1 MPAGDPGHAGVSC
14 LRLWAAMGDGMTD
27 PESFAILDAGRKRAG
42 ELAATATTDG
52 QRVDGEVS
60 VSATGGGWWAKAWAK
75 VTARKATKP
84 DLSAGVEVTKR
95 W

>member
-1 MPAGDPGHAGVSC
+1 
-14 LRLWAAMGDGMTD
+14 MTD

-60 VSATGGGWWAKAWAK
+60 MSATGGGWWAKAWAK
-75 VTARKATKP
+75 VTARRTAKP
-84 DLSAGVEVTKR
+84 DVSAGIEVSKR

>member
-1 MPAGDPGHAGVSC
+1 MRRPCSSRRCGWSGGCVVI
-14 LRLWAAMGDGMTD
+14 D
-27 PESFAILDAGRKRAG
+27 PESFAILESGRKRAG
-42 ELAATATTDG
+42 ELAAKATTDG